1 MRARGRQGGRPARR
15 VGAGAGPRPRSLRP
29 HRPPSALLSPGGWHS
44 QSRPAPLAAAS
55 SGLTPPPPRPPPP
68 QVYHWGEKKRI
79 AEYYRQMDAKERA
92 DEEAYKA
99 ELNAKLDEL
108 TA

>member
-1 MRARGRQGGRPARR
+1 
-15 VGAGAGPRPRSLRP
+15 
-29 HRPPSALLSPGGWHS
+29 
-44 QSRPAPLAAAS
+44 
-55 SGLTPPPPRPPPP
+55 
-68 QVYHWGEKKRI
+68 VYHWGEKKRI